1 MRQNKK
7 DLVWMLSKLL
17 HNFLLFV
24 SCWVSYN
31 LLISKEI
38 PTTSVCTLPIVNGSP
53 TDFSN
58 LYTAL
63 KIVQGISVAQVP
75 GKKTVVLLDLQLY
88 VKCIQFQSKQD
99 IGVH

>member
-1 MRQNKK
+1 MRRGKK
-7 DLVWMLSKLL
+7 DLVWMLSKSL
-17 HNFLLFV
+17 HNFLLF
-24 SCWVSYN
+24 SFWVSYN

-63 KIVQGISVAQVP
+63 KIVQGISVVQVP
-75 GKKTVVLLDLQLY
+75 GKKAVVLLDLQLY